1 MFSILRLDGLRLL
14 YLAGITSGSSWAL
27 ANMRPVTE
35 CWDGSR
41 VCYLELHIVTL
52 YIGYPVRMLRL
63 KADEV
68 RAAVREVNR
77 ANWWAA

>member
-1 MFSILRLDGLRLL
+1 
-14 YLAGITSGSSWAL
+14 
-27 ANMRPVTE
+27 MRPVTE